1 MKSSPRPAEPA
12 VQASYMKNLFAT
24 LASLGKLAEVEE
36 ADPDLIQEI
45 EAAPRLSWLPVSL
58 NVRTVEAM
66 AARFGEQ
73 RGIELLA
80 ECVYRQFDTPL
91 WKSFVG
97 GAMRLLGTEPS
108 LLGRFLPEA
117 LQLVFRDCG
126 RWAVDNTDDT
136 ELTVSVRG
144 LPAALAAH
152 GPWLRSLA
160 TGMTPL
166 FTLCGCAGTAC
177 LAEVDAATGSARYV
191 LSWKAAPA
199 DG

>member
-24 LASLGKLAEVEE
+24 LATLGRLAEVEE
-36 ADPDLIQEI
+36 ADPDLVLEVD
-45 EAAPRLSWLPVSL
+45 AAARLSWIPVAL

-66 AARFGEQ
+66 AACFGEQ

-97 GAMRLLGTEPS
+97 GAMRLLGTDPG

-126 RWAVDNTDDT
+126 RWSVENTAET
-136 ELTVSVRG
+136 ELTVSVRE
-144 LPAALAAH
+144 LPAELVAH

-166 FTLCGCAGTAC
+166 FTLCGCDGSAH
-177 LAEVDAATGSARYV
+177 LAEVDEAARSARYV
-191 LSWKAAPA
+191 LAWKDAP
-199 DG
+199 

>member
-1 MKSSPRPAEPA
+1 VKSSPRAAEPA

-24 LASLGKLAEVEE
+24 LATLGWLGEVEE
-36 ADPDLIQEI
+36 ADPDLVLEVD
-45 EAAPRLSWLPVSL
+45 AAARLSWLPVAL

-97 GAMRLLGTEPS
+97 GAMRLLGTDPG

-126 RWAVDNTDDT
+126 RWSVENTAET
-136 ELTVSVRG
+136 ELTVSVRD
-144 LPAALAAH
+144 LPAALVAH
-152 GPWLRSLA
+152 GAWLRSLA

-166 FTLCGCAGTAC
+166 FMLCGCDGSAR
-177 LAEVDAATGSARYV
+177 LAEVDEAARSARYV
-191 LSWKAAPA
+191 LVWKDAP
-199 DG
+199 

>member
-1 MKSSPRPAEPA
+1 
-12 VQASYMKNLFAT
+12 MKNLFAT
-24 LASLGKLAEVEE
+24 LATLGRLGPVEA
-36 ADPDLIQEI
+36 ADPDLVQEI
-45 EAAPRLSWLPVSL
+45 DAASRLSWLPVSL

-66 AARFGEQ
+66 AACFGEQ

-97 GAMRLLGTEPS
+97 GAMRLLGTDPG

-117 LQLVFRDCG
+117 IQLVFRDCG
-126 RWAVDNTDDT
+126 RWSVDNTGDT
-136 ELTVSVRG
+136 ELTVSVRQ

-166 FTLCGCAGTAC
+166 FTLCGCAGTSR
-177 LAEVDAATGSARYV
+177 LAEVDETGRSARYV
-191 LSWKAAPA
+191 LVWKDAP
-199 DG
+199 

>member
-12 VQASYMKNLFAT
+12 VQGSYMKNLFAT
-24 LASLGKLAEVEE
+24 LATLGRLGPVEA
-36 ADPDLIQEI
+36 ADPDLVQEVD
-45 EAAPRLSWLPVSL
+45 AASRLSWLPISL

-66 AARFGEQ
+66 AACFGEQ

-97 GAMRLLGTEPS
+97 GAMRLLGTDPG

-117 LQLVFRDCG
+117 IQLVFRDCG
-126 RWAVDNTDDT
+126 RWSVDNTGDT
-136 ELTVSVRG
+136 ELTVSVRE
-144 LPAALAAH
+144 LPAALVAH

-166 FTLCGCAGTAC
+166 FTLCGCAGTAR
-177 LAEVDAATGSARYV
+177 LAEVDETGRSARYI
-191 LSWKAAPA
+191 LAWKDAA
-199 DG
+199 

>member
-1 MKSSPRPAEPA
+1 MKSSPRAHATPA

-24 LASLGKLAEVEE
+24 LATLGQLAEVEE
-36 ADPDLIQEI
+36 ADPELIQEI

-66 AARFGEQ
+66 ATRFGEQ

-97 GAMRLLGTEPS
+97 GAMRLLGTEPG

-117 LQLVFRDCG
+117 LQLVFRGCG
-126 RWAVDNTDDT
+126 QWTVENTDET
-136 ELTVSVRG
+136 ELTVRVRE
-144 LPAALAAH
+144 LPAELVVH

-166 FTLCGCAGTAC
+166 FTLCGCDGSARLT
-177 LAEVDAATGSARYV
+177 EVDETARSARYV
-191 LSWKAAPA
+191 LTWKAAP
-199 DG
+199 

>member
-1 MKSSPRPAEPA
+1 VKSSPRADTAPA

-24 LASLGKLAEVEE
+24 LAKLDQLAAVEA
-36 ADPDLIQEI
+36 ADPDLVQEVD
-45 EAAPRLSWLPVSL
+45 AASRLSWLPVSL

-97 GAMRLLGTEPS
+97 GAMRLLGTDPG

-117 LQLVFRDCG
+117 IQLVFRGCG
-126 RWAVDNTDDT
+126 QWSVESTGET
-136 ELTVSVRG
+136 ELTVHARE
-144 LPAALAAH
+144 LPASLVAH

-166 FTLCGCAGTAC
+166 FTLCSCGGSAR
-177 LAEVDAATGSARYV
+177 LAEADEAARSARYV
-191 LSWKAAPA
+191 LTWKPAA
-199 DG
+199 